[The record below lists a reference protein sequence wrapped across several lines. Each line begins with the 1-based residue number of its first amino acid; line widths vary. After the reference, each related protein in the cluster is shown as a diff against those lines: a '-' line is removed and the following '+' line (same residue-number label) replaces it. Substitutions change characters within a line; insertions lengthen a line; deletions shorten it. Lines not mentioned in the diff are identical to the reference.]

1 MEAILVKCIENSL
14 NQFLFKNAIFLCER
28 LCAEFPSE
36 VNLQLLARC
45 YLSNNQAYCAYH
57 ILKGMELAQSRY
69 LFAFSCFQMDLLTE
83 AEAALVPSNRT
94 YSEVPNGASGHYL
107 LGLIYRYTDR
117 KENSIK
123 HLKKALSI
131 DPLFWSAYEELCML
145 GAAEEA
151 AAVFSRAAVS
161 HVQKYYFS
169 HESKDLHTI
178 YEDQSSGD
186 ARNFVSENEN
196 VHLKRLQENNLRDI
210 SQNCHETAVPAASAG
225 TTSCKLP
232 VNSTPSPTLMQLSDI
247 APLQNIEHN
256 SSILGGKNLRNAPA
270 QAPRRKLVAEGK
282 SGKVWGR
289 LFSDSGPRRSPR
301 LAAMRARSNV
311 LQLEGDGR
319 CVSSSAKSTSTSFGS
334 STLCREQNEGTSLNT
349 CDDASSHHTTTSYA
363 SSFGSDR
370 FFEHERTD
378 MTLSSLTEHGTKIM
392 SGISDALSLLSLI
405 GEGYRL
411 LCLYRCEESLEV
423 FQKLSHK
430 QYNTGWV
437 LSQVGRTYY
446 ELVDYMN
453 AEYAFRLAHQ
463 YFPYNLEAMD
473 VYSSVLYHLQEDMKL
488 SHLAQELIAVDRL
501 APQSW
506 CAIGNCYSLQKDHET
521 AIKSFNRA
529 VHLNSRHTY
538 AFTLLGHEYAALE
551 EYENGEKCFQRAL
564 TVDSRH
570 YNAWYGLGMIYLR
583 QEKLEFAEHHFR
595 NAFRINSRS
604 SVIMCYIGITLHE
617 LKRDEEAL
625 EVMEKAI
632 LADERNPLPLYQKA
646 KILVSLEKFD
656 EALKVLEEL
665 KEYAPNESCIY
676 ATIGKIYEKQKIY
689 DAAILHFGLALD
701 LNPNAFDGAATK
713 AAMENL
719 LVNCQ
724 IHEDL

>member
-1 MEAILVKCIENSL
+1 MEAILVKSVENSL
-14 NQFLFKNAIFLCER
+14 TQFLLKNAIFLCER

-45 YLSNNQAYCAYH
+45 YLNNNQAYCAYH
-57 ILKGMELAQSRY
+57 ILKGTEEPQSRY
-69 LFAFSCFQMDLLTE
+69 LFAFSCFQMDLLSE
-83 AEAALVPSNRT
+83 AEAALVPGNQPD
-94 YSEVPNGASGHYL
+94 SEVPNGASGHYL

-117 KENSIK
+117 KENSVK

-131 DPLFWSAYEELCML
+131 DPLFWTAYEELCML

-161 HVQKYYFS
+161 HVQKYYFG
-169 HESKDLHTI
+169 HESKYLHTI

-186 ARNFVSENEN
+186 ARNLVLENEN
-196 VHLKRLQENNLRDI
+196 VNLKYLQEHNLRDI
-210 SQNCHETAVPAASAG
+210 SQDFHETAVPAVQPGNPSR
-225 TTSCKLP
+225 KLS
-232 VNSTPSPTLMQLSDI
+232 VNSTPSAMLTQ
-247 APLQNIEHN
+247 
-256 SSILGGKNLRNAPA
+256 
-270 QAPRRKLVAEGK
+270 
-282 SGKVWGR
+282 VWGR

-301 LAAMRARSNV
+301 LAAMRAKSNV

-319 CVSSSAKSTSTSFGS
+319 CVSSSAKSNSSSFGS
-334 STLCREQNEGTSLNT
+334 SVVCREQNSGTCLDA

-363 SSFGSDR
+363 SSLGSDR
-370 FFEHERTD
+370 FLEHEREN
-378 MTLSSLTEHGTKIM
+378 MKLSGLAEDGAKII
-392 SGISDALSLLSLI
+392 SGISDALSLLSLL

-423 FQKLSHK
+423 YQKLSHK

-453 AEYAFRLAHQ
+453 AEYAFRLSHQ
-463 YFPYNLEAMD
+463 YFPYNLEGMD
-473 VYSSVLYHLQEDMKL
+473 IYSSVLYHLQEEMKL
-488 SHLAQELIAVDRL
+488 SHLAQELISIDRL

-506 CAIGNCYSLQKDHET
+506 CTIGNCYSLQKDHET
-521 AIKSFNRA
+521 AIKSFSRA
-529 VHLNSRHTY
+529 IHLNSRHAY
-538 AFTLLGHEYAALE
+538 AFTLLGHECSALE
-551 EYENGEKCFQRAL
+551 EYENGVKCFQRAL
-564 TVDSRH
+564 SVDSRH
-570 YNAWYGLGMIYLR
+570 YSAWYGLGLIYLR
-583 QEKLEFAEHHFR
+583 QEKLEFAQHHFQ
-595 NAFRINSRS
+595 NAFYINPRS
-604 SVIMCYIGITLHE
+604 SVILCYIGITLHE

-665 KEYAPNESCIY
+665 KEYVPHESCIY
-676 ATIGKIYEKQKIY
+676 AMIGKIYEQQQKY
-689 DAAILHFGLALD
+689 DAAIFHFGLALD
-701 LNPNAFDGAATK
+701 LNPNALDAATMK

-719 LVNCQ
+719 LLNCR
-724 IHEDL
+724 IHDDL